1 MSKRLPIKNLVKSF
15 SYRRLR
21 LGICQRMTVWVAVE
35 ESLLL
40 SLQWWAVKYDRYS
53 LCFFQ
58 GKREGVWC
66 IIIRAF
72 SDFKPFY
79 IFRLA
84 ALASEDVTIS
94 KPQISGCSMGARIQ
108 DVSVEF
114 TLCFCR

>member
-1 MSKRLPIKNLVKSF
+1 MSD
-15 SYRRLR
+15 
-21 LGICQRMTVWVAVE
+21 LGPLWPSC
-35 ESLLL
+35 
-40 SLQWWAVKYDRYS
+40 
-53 LCFFQ
+53 
-58 GKREGVWC
+58 
-66 IIIRAF
+66 
-72 SDFKPFY
+72 Y